1 MPFGRKKKK
10 RLITSIYNFIKIFFA
25 FSRTKKYISLSI
37 KRIKGS
43 PQALSLG
50 LATGIAI
57 SFTPFIGLHALLAIF
72 ISWVI
77 GGSMAAAL
85 IGTLF
90 GNPWTF
96 PFIWYFTFEI
106 GQFINYGFLSYEQE
120 FSFKNIKKEISTL
133 LVILKNIIIF
143 ANIPELE
150 ENFEKLKLI
159 PFMMVGSIPLVFIT
173 WILSYFSFLIIF
185 KSYRKKVKKKITYEI
200 RSKY

>member
-10 RLITSIYNFIKIFFA
+10 RLIISVFNFIKIFFA

-37 KRIKGS
+37 KRIKGT

-72 ISWVI
+72 ISWII

-106 GQFINYGFLSYEQE
+106 GQLINYGFLSYEE
-120 FSFKNIKKEISTL
+120 DFSFKIIKKEISTL
-133 LVILKNIIIF
+133 LLILKNIIVF
-143 ANIPELE
+143 ANILELE
-150 ENFEKLKLI
+150 ENVVKLKLI
-159 PFMMVGSIPLVFIT
+159 PFMVVGSIPVVFIT

-185 KSYRKKVKKKITYEI
+185 KSYRKKVKK
-200 RSKY
+200 

>member
-10 RLITSIYNFIKIFFA
+10 RLIISIFNFIKIFFA

-37 KRIKGS
+37 KRIKGT

-50 LATGIAI
+50 LATGIAV

-106 GQFINYGFLSYEQE
+106 GQFINYGFLSYDEE

-159 PFMMVGSIPLVFIT
+159 PFMIVGSIPLVFIT

-185 KSYRKKVKKKITYEI
+185 KSYRKKVKKNNI
-200 RSKY
+200 

>member
-1 MPFGRKKKK
+1 MPFGRKKKR
-10 RLITSIYNFIKIFFA
+10 RLLISIYNSIKIFFA

-37 KRIKGS
+37 KRIKGT

-106 GQFINYGFLSYEQE
+106 VQFINYGFLSYEEE
-120 FSFKNIKKEISTL
+120 FSFKSIKKEISTL
-133 LVILKNIIIF
+133 LVILKNIIVF

-150 ENFEKLKLI
+150 ENVEKLKLI
-159 PFMMVGSIPLVFIT
+159 PFMVVGSIPLVFIS

-185 KSYRKKVKKKITYEI
+185 KSYRKKVKKNNI
-200 RSKY
+200 

>member
-10 RLITSIYNFIKIFFA
+10 RLITSFFNFIKALFA

-37 KRIKGS
+37 KRIKGT

-96 PFIWYFTFEI
+96 PLIWYFTFEI
-106 GQFINYGFLSYEQE
+106 GQFINYGFLSYEEE
-120 FSFKNIKKEISTL
+120 FSFQIIKKEISTL
-133 LVILKNIIIF
+133 LVILKNIIVF

-150 ENFEKLKLI
+150 ENVEKLKLI
-159 PFMMVGSIPLVFIT
+159 PFMVVGSIPLVFIT

-185 KSYRKKVKKKITYEI
+185 KSYRKKVKK
-200 RSKY
+200 

>member
-10 RLITSIYNFIKIFFA
+10 RLITSILNFIKIFFA
-25 FSRTKKYISLSI
+25 FSRTKKYISLSL
-37 KRIKGS
+37 KRIKGT

-50 LATGIAI
+50 LATGIAV
-57 SFTPFIGLHALLAIF
+57 SFTPFIGLHSLLAIF

-96 PFIWYFTFEI
+96 PIIWYFTFEI
-106 GQFINYGFLSYEQE
+106 GQFINYGFLSYEEE
-120 FSFKNIKKEISTL
+120 FSFKIIKKEILTL
-133 LVILKNIIIF
+133 LVILKNIIVF

-150 ENFEKLKLI
+150 ENIEKLKLI
-159 PFMMVGSIPLVFIT
+159 PFMIVGAIPLVFIT

-185 KSYRKKVKKKITYEI
+185 KSYKKKVEKK
-200 RSKY
+200 

>member
-10 RLITSIYNFIKIFFA
+10 KLIISIYNFIKIFFA

-37 KRIKGS
+37 KRIKGT

-106 GQFINYGFLSYEQE
+106 GQFINYGFISYEEE
-120 FSFKNIKKEISTL
+120 FSFKIIKKEISTL
-133 LVILKNIIIF
+133 LVILKNIVIF

-150 ENFEKLKLI
+150 ENVEKLKLI
-159 PFMMVGSIPLVFIT
+159 PFMVVGSIPLVFIT

-185 KSYRKKVKKKITYEI
+185 KSYRKKVKK
-200 RSKY
+200 

>member
-10 RLITSIYNFIKIFFA
+10 RLIISIFSFIKIFFT
-25 FSRTKKYISLSI
+25 FSRTKKYISLSL
-37 KRIKGS
+37 KRIKGT

-50 LATGIAI
+50 LATGIAV

-96 PFIWYFTFEI
+96 PIIWYFTFEI
-106 GQFINYGFLSYEQE
+106 GQFINYGFFSYEE
-120 FSFKNIKKEISTL
+120 DFSFKIIKKEISTL
-133 LVILKNIIIF
+133 LVILKNIIVF
-143 ANIPELE
+143 ANVLELE
-150 ENFEKLKLI
+150 ENVEKLKLI
-159 PFMMVGSIPLVFIT
+159 PFMIVGSIPLVFIT

-185 KSYRKKVKKKITYEI
+185 KSYRKKVKKNIT
-200 RSKY
+200 

>member
-10 RLITSIYNFIKIFFA
+10 KLIISLYNFIKIFFA

-37 KRIKGS
+37 KRIKGT

-106 GQFINYGFLSYEQE
+106 GQFINYGFLSYEEE
-120 FSFKNIKKEISTL
+120 FSFKVIKKEVSTL
-133 LVILKNIIIF
+133 LAIVKNIIIF
-143 ANIPELE
+143 ANIFELE
-150 ENFEKLKLI
+150 ESVAKLKLI
-159 PFMMVGSIPLVFIT
+159 PFMVVGSIPLVFIS
-173 WILSYFSFLIIF
+173 WIFSYFSFLTIF
-185 KSYRKKVKKKITYEI
+185 KSYKKKAKKNNI
-200 RSKY
+200 

>member
-10 RLITSIYNFIKIFFA
+10 TLIVGIYSFFKIFFT

-37 KRIKGS
+37 KRIKGT

-50 LATGIAI
+50 LATGIAV
-57 SFTPFIGLHALLAIF
+57 SCTPFIGLHALLAIF

-106 GQFINYGFLSYEQE
+106 GQFINYGFLSYEEE
-120 FSFKNIKKEISTL
+120 FSFRVIKNEVSTL
-133 LVILKNIIIF
+133 LAIIKNIIIF
-143 ANIPELE
+143 ANIFELE
-150 ENFEKLKLI
+150 ENVAKLKLI
-159 PFMMVGSIPLVFIT
+159 PFMLVGSIPLVFIS
-173 WILSYFSFLIIF
+173 WILSYFLFFTIF
-185 KSYRKKVKKKITYEI
+185 KSYRKKVKKNNI
-200 RSKY
+200 

>member
-10 RLITSIYNFIKIFFA
+10 NLITSIISFIKIFFA

-37 KRIKGS
+37 KRIKGT

-96 PFIWYFTFEI
+96 PLIWYFTFEI
-106 GQFINYGFLSYEQE
+106 GQFINYGFLSYEEE
-120 FSFKNIKKEISTL
+120 FSFQIIKKEISTL
-133 LVILKNIIIF
+133 LVILKNIIVF
-143 ANIPELE
+143 ANMPELE
-150 ENFEKLKLI
+150 ENLEKLKLI
-159 PFMMVGSIPLVFIT
+159 PFMVVGSIPLVFIT

-185 KSYRKKVKKKITYEI
+185 KSYRKKVKKNNI
-200 RSKY
+200 

>member
-10 RLITSIYNFIKIFFA
+10 KLIISIYNFIKIFFA

-37 KRIKGS
+37 KRIKGT

-106 GQFINYGFLSYEQE
+106 GQFINYGFLSYEEE
-120 FSFKNIKKEISTL
+120 FSFKVIKKEVSTL
-133 LVILKNIIIF
+133 LAIVKNIIIF
-143 ANIPELE
+143 ANIFQLE
-150 ENFEKLKLI
+150 ENVARLKLI
-159 PFMMVGSIPLVFIT
+159 PFMVVGSIPLVFIS
-173 WILSYFSFLIIF
+173 WIFSYFSFLIIF
-185 KSYRKKVKKKITYEI
+185 KSYKKKVKKNSI
-200 RSKY
+200 

>member
-1 MPFGRKKKK
+1 MPFGSKKKK
-10 RLITSIYNFIKIFFA
+10 RLVISIYNFIKIFFA

-37 KRIKGS
+37 KRIKAS

-57 SFTPFIGLHALLAIF
+57 SFTPFIGLPALLAIF

-106 GQFINYGFLSYEQE
+106 GQFINYGFLSYEEE
-120 FSFKNIKKEISTL
+120 FSFKIIKKEISTL
-133 LVILKNIIIF
+133 LVIIKNIIVF

-150 ENFEKLKLI
+150 ENVEKLRLI
-159 PFMMVGSIPLVFIT
+159 PFMIVGSIPLVFIT

-185 KSYRKKVKKKITYEI
+185 KSYKKKVKKNNI
-200 RSKY
+200 

>member
-10 RLITSIYNFIKIFFA
+10 RLISNVYNFVKIFFA

-37 KRIKGS
+37 KRIKGT

-50 LATGIAI
+50 LATGIAM
-57 SFTPFIGLHALLAIF
+57 SFTPFIGLHALLAML
-72 ISWVI
+72 ISWII

-106 GQFINYGFLSYEQE
+106 GQFINYGFLSYEEE
-120 FSFKNIKKEISTL
+120 FSFKVIKKEVSTL
-133 LVILKNIIIF
+133 LAIVKNIIIF
-143 ANIPELE
+143 ANIFELE
-150 ENFEKLKLI
+150 ENVAKLKLI
-159 PFMMVGSIPLVFIT
+159 PFMVVGSIPLVFIS
-173 WILSYFSFLIIF
+173 WIFSYFSFLIIF
-185 KSYRKKVKKKITYEI
+185 KSYRKKVKKNNI
-200 RSKY
+200 

>member
-10 RLITSIYNFIKIFFA
+10 RLITSTYNFIKIFFA

-37 KRIKGS
+37 KRIKGT

-106 GQFINYGFLSYEQE
+106 GQFINYGFLSYEEQ
-120 FSFKNIKKEISTL
+120 FSFKVIKKEVSTL
-133 LVILKNIIIF
+133 LAILKNIIIF

-150 ENFEKLKLI
+150 ENLEKLKLI
-159 PFMMVGSIPLVFIT
+159 PFMIVGSIPLVFIS

-185 KSYRKKVKKKITYEI
+185 KSYRKKVKKNNI
-200 RSKY
+200 

>member
-10 RLITSIYNFIKIFFA
+10 TLIVSIYSFFKIFFT

-37 KRIKGS
+37 KRIKGT

-50 LATGIAI
+50 LATGIAV
-57 SFTPFIGLHALLAIF
+57 SCTPFIGLHALLAIF

-106 GQFINYGFLSYEQE
+106 GQFINYGFLSYEEE
-120 FSFKNIKKEISTL
+120 FSFKIIKKEILTL
-133 LVILKNIIIF
+133 LVIIKNIIVF
-143 ANIPELE
+143 ANLPELE
-150 ENFEKLKLI
+150 QNVEKLKLI
-159 PFMMVGSIPLVFIT
+159 PFMIVGSIPLVFIA
-173 WILSYFSFLIIF
+173 WILSYFSFYIIF
-185 KSYRKKVKKKITYEI
+185 KSYRKKVKKNNI
-200 RSKY
+200 

>member
-10 RLITSIYNFIKIFFA
+10 RLISNVYNFVKIFFA

-37 KRIKGS
+37 KRIKGT

-85 IGTLF
+85 IGTFF

-96 PFIWYFTFEI
+96 PLIWYFTFEI
-106 GQFINYGFLSYEQE
+106 GQFINYGFISYEEE
-120 FSFKNIKKEISTL
+120 FSFKIIKKEISTL

-150 ENFEKLKLI
+150 ENVEKLKLI
-159 PFMMVGSIPLVFIT
+159 PFMIVGSIPLVFIT

-185 KSYRKKVKKKITYEI
+185 KSYRKKVKKNNI
-200 RSKY
+200 

>member
-10 RLITSIYNFIKIFFA
+10 RLITSIVSFIKIFFA

-37 KRIKGS
+37 KRIKGT

-72 ISWVI
+72 ISWII

-106 GQFINYGFLSYEQE
+106 GQLINYGFLSYEE
-120 FSFKNIKKEISTL
+120 DFSFKIIKKEISTL
-133 LVILKNIIIF
+133 LLILKNIIVF
-143 ANIPELE
+143 ANILELE
-150 ENFEKLKLI
+150 QNVVKLKLI
-159 PFMMVGSIPLVFIT
+159 PFMVVGSIPVVFIT

-185 KSYRKKVKKKITYEI
+185 KSYRKKVKE
-200 RSKY
+200 

>member
-10 RLITSIYNFIKIFFA
+10 KLIISIYNFIKIFFA

-37 KRIKGS
+37 KRIKGT

-106 GQFINYGFLSYEQE
+106 GQFMNYGFISYQQE
-120 FSFKNIKKEISTL
+120 FSFKIIKKEITTL
-133 LVILKNIIIF
+133 LVILKNIIVF

-150 ENFEKLKLI
+150 ENVEKLKLI
-159 PFMMVGSIPLVFIT
+159 PFMIVGSIPLVFIT
-173 WILSYFSFLIIF
+173 WILSYFSFFIIF
-185 KSYRKKVKKKITYEI
+185 KSYRKKVKKK
-200 RSKY
+200 

>member
-10 RLITSIYNFIKIFFA
+10 KLIISIYHFIKIFFA

-37 KRIKGS
+37 KRIKGT

-106 GQFINYGFLSYEQE
+106 GQFINYGFLSYEEE
-120 FSFKNIKKEISTL
+120 FSFKVIKKEVSTL
-133 LVILKNIIIF
+133 LAIVKNIIIF
-143 ANIPELE
+143 ANIFELE
-150 ENFEKLKLI
+150 ENVAKLKLI
-159 PFMMVGSIPLVFIT
+159 PFMVVGSIPLVFIS
-173 WILSYFSFLIIF
+173 WIFSYFSFLIIF
-185 KSYRKKVKKKITYEI
+185 KSYKKKVKKNSI
-200 RSKY
+200 

>member
-10 RLITSIYNFIKIFFA
+10 SLITSIVSLIKIFFA
-25 FSRTKKYISLSI
+25 FSRTKKYISLSL
-37 KRIKGS
+37 KRIKGT

-96 PFIWYFTFEI
+96 PLIWYFTFEI
-106 GQFINYGFLSYEQE
+106 GQFINYGFLSYEEE
-120 FSFKNIKKEISTL
+120 FSFQIIKKEISTL
-133 LVILKNIIIF
+133 LVILKNIIVF

-150 ENFEKLKLI
+150 ENVEKLKLI
-159 PFMMVGSIPLVFIT
+159 PFMVVGSIPLVFIT

-185 KSYRKKVKKKITYEI
+185 KSYRKKVKKNNI
-200 RSKY
+200 

>member
-10 RLITSIYNFIKIFFA
+10 KLIISIYNFIKIFFA

-37 KRIKGS
+37 KRIKGT

-50 LATGIAI
+50 LATGIAV
-57 SFTPFIGLHALLAIF
+57 SFTPFIGLHSLLAIF
-72 ISWVI
+72 ISWVV

-96 PFIWYFTFEI
+96 PFIWYLTFEI
-106 GQFINYGFLSYEQE
+106 GQFINYGFLSYEEE
-120 FSFKNIKKEISTL
+120 FSFKTIKKEIFTL

-143 ANIPELE
+143 VNIPELE
-150 ENFEKLKLI
+150 ENVEKLKLI
-159 PFMMVGSIPLVFIT
+159 PFMVVGSIPLVFVT
-173 WILSYFSFLIIF
+173 WILAYFSCLIIF
-185 KSYRKKVKKKITYEI
+185 KSYRKKVKKNKL
-200 RSKY
+200 

>member
-10 RLITSIYNFIKIFFA
+10 RLITRTYNFIKIFFA

-37 KRIKGS
+37 KRIKAS

-106 GQFINYGFLSYEQE
+106 GQFINYGFL
-120 FSFKNIKKEISTL
+120 
-133 LVILKNIIIF
+133 
-143 ANIPELE
+143 
-150 ENFEKLKLI
+150 
-159 PFMMVGSIPLVFIT
+159 
-173 WILSYFSFLIIF
+173 
-185 KSYRKKVKKKITYEI
+185 TYEI

>member
-37 KRIKGS
+37 KRIKGT

-106 GQFINYGFLSYEQE
+106 GQFINYGFLSYEEE
-120 FSFKNIKKEISTL
+120 FSFKVIKKEVSTL
-133 LVILKNIIIF
+133 LAIIKNIIIF
-143 ANIPELE
+143 ANIFELE
-150 ENFEKLKLI
+150 ENVAKLKLI
-159 PFMMVGSIPLVFIT
+159 PFMVVGSIPLVFIS
-173 WILSYFSFLIIF
+173 WIFSYFSFLIIF
-185 KSYRKKVKKKITYEI
+185 KSYKKKVKKNSI
-200 RSKY
+200 

>member
-10 RLITSIYNFIKIFFA
+10 KLIISIYNFIKFFFT
-25 FSRTKKYISLSI
+25 FSRNKKYISLSI
-37 KRIKGS
+37 KRIKAT

-106 GQFINYGFLSYEQE
+106 GQFINYGFLSYEEE
-120 FSFKNIKKEISTL
+120 FSFKVIKKEVSTL
-133 LVILKNIIIF
+133 LAIVKNIIIF
-143 ANIPELE
+143 ANIFELE
-150 ENFEKLKLI
+150 ENVAKLKLI
-159 PFMMVGSIPLVFIT
+159 PFMVVGSIPLVFIS
-173 WILSYFSFLIIF
+173 WIFSYFSFLIIY
-185 KSYRKKVKKKITYEI
+185 KSYKKKVKKK
-200 RSKY
+200 

>member
-10 RLITSIYNFIKIFFA
+10 RLITSIVSFIKIFFA

-37 KRIKGS
+37 KRIKGT

-106 GQFINYGFLSYEQE
+106 GQFINYGFLSYEEE
-120 FSFKNIKKEISTL
+120 FSFKVIKKEVSTL
-133 LVILKNIIIF
+133 LAIVKNIIIF
-143 ANIPELE
+143 ANIFELE
-150 ENFEKLKLI
+150 ENVAKLKLI
-159 PFMMVGSIPLVFIT
+159 PFMLVGSIPLVFIS
-173 WILSYFSFLIIF
+173 WIFSYFSFLIIF
-185 KSYRKKVKKKITYEI
+185 KSYKKKVKKNSI
-200 RSKY
+200 

>member
-10 RLITSIYNFIKIFFA
+10 RLIVSIYSFLKIFFA

-37 KRIKGS
+37 KRIKGT

-106 GQFINYGFLSYEQE
+106 GQFINYGFLSYEEE
-120 FSFKNIKKEISTL
+120 FSFRVIKKEVSTL
-133 LVILKNIIIF
+133 LAIIKNIIIF
-143 ANIPELE
+143 ANIFELE
-150 ENFEKLKLI
+150 ENVAKLKLI
-159 PFMMVGSIPLVFIT
+159 PFMVVGSIPLVFIS
-173 WILSYFSFLIIF
+173 WILSYFLFLTIF
-185 KSYRKKVKKKITYEI
+185 KSYRKKVKKINI
-200 RSKY
+200 

>member
-10 RLITSIYNFIKIFFA
+10 RLITSTYNFIKIFFA

-37 KRIKGS
+37 KRIKGT

-106 GQFINYGFLSYEQE
+106 GQFINYGFLPYEEE
-120 FSFKNIKKEISTL
+120 FSFKIIKKEISTL
-133 LVILKNIIIF
+133 LVILKNIIVF
-143 ANIPELE
+143 ANVLELE
-150 ENFEKLKLI
+150 ENVEKLKLI
-159 PFMMVGSIPLVFIT
+159 PFMIVGSIPLVFIT
-173 WILSYFSFLIIF
+173 WILSYFSFYIIF
-185 KSYRKKVKKKITYEI
+185 KFYRKKVE
-200 RSKY
+200 

>member
-10 RLITSIYNFIKIFFA
+10 RLIISIINFIKIFFA

-37 KRIKGS
+37 KRIKGT

-106 GQFINYGFLSYEQE
+106 GQFINYGFISYEEE
-120 FSFKNIKKEISTL
+120 FSFKIIKKEISTL

-150 ENFEKLKLI
+150 ENVEKLKLI
-159 PFMMVGSIPLVFIT
+159 PFMVVGSIPLVFVT
-173 WILSYFSFLIIF
+173 WILSYFSCLIIF
-185 KSYRKKVKKKITYEI
+185 KSYRKKVKKNNI
-200 RSKY
+200 

>member
-1 MPFGRKKKK
+1 MPFGRKKKR
-10 RLITSIYNFIKIFFA
+10 RLIISIFNFIKIFFA

-37 KRIKGS
+37 KRIKGT

-72 ISWVI
+72 ISWII

-106 GQFINYGFLSYEQE
+106 GQLINYGFLSYEE
-120 FSFKNIKKEISTL
+120 DFSFKIIKKEISTL
-133 LVILKNIIIF
+133 LLILKNIIVF
-143 ANIPELE
+143 ANILELE
-150 ENFEKLKLI
+150 QNVVKLKLI
-159 PFMMVGSIPLVFIT
+159 PFMVVGSIPVVFIT

-185 KSYRKKVKKKITYEI
+185 KSYRKKVKE
-200 RSKY
+200 

>member
-10 RLITSIYNFIKIFFA
+10 KLIISIYNFIKIFFA

-37 KRIKGS
+37 KRIKGT

-50 LATGIAI
+50 LATGIAV

-106 GQFINYGFLSYEQE
+106 GQFINYGFLSYEEE
-120 FSFKNIKKEISTL
+120 FSFKVIKKEVSTL
-133 LVILKNIIIF
+133 LSIIKNIIIF
-143 ANIPELE
+143 ANIFELE
-150 ENFEKLKLI
+150 ESVAKLKLI
-159 PFMMVGSIPLVFIT
+159 PFMVVGSIPLVFIS
-173 WILSYFSFLIIF
+173 WIFSYFLFLIIF
-185 KSYRKKVKKKITYEI
+185 KSYRKKVKKNNI
-200 RSKY
+200 

>member
-10 RLITSIYNFIKIFFA
+10 RLITSTYNFIKIFFA

-37 KRIKGS
+37 KRIKGT

-106 GQFINYGFLSYEQE
+106 GQLINYGFLSYEE
-120 FSFKNIKKEISTL
+120 DFSFKIIKKEISTL
-133 LVILKNIIIF
+133 LLILKNIIVF
-143 ANIPELE
+143 ANILELE
-150 ENFEKLKLI
+150 QNVVKLKLI
-159 PFMMVGSIPLVFIT
+159 PFMVVGSIPVVFIT

-185 KSYRKKVKKKITYEI
+185 KSYRKKVKE
-200 RSKY
+200 

>member
-10 RLITSIYNFIKIFFA
+10 KLIISIYNFIKIFFA

-37 KRIKGS
+37 KRIKGT

-106 GQFINYGFLSYEQE
+106 GQFINYGFLPYEEE
-120 FSFKNIKKEISTL
+120 FSFKIIKKEISTL
-133 LVILKNIIIF
+133 LVILKNIIVF

-150 ENFEKLKLI
+150 ENVEKLKLI
-159 PFMMVGSIPLVFIT
+159 PFMVVGSIPLVFIS
-173 WILSYFSFLIIF
+173 WIFSYFSFLIIF
-185 KSYRKKVKKKITYEI
+185 KSYKKKVKKNSI
-200 RSKY
+200 

>member
-1 MPFGRKKKK
+1 MPFVRKKKK
-10 RLITSIYNFIKIFFA
+10 RLIISIFNFIKIFFA

-37 KRIKGS
+37 KRIKGT

-72 ISWVI
+72 ISWII

-106 GQFINYGFLSYEQE
+106 GQFINYGFLSYEEE
-120 FSFKNIKKEISTL
+120 FSFKSIKKEISTL
-133 LVILKNIIIF
+133 LVILKNIIVF
-143 ANIPELE
+143 ANMPELE
-150 ENFEKLKLI
+150 ENVQKLKLV
-159 PFMMVGSIPLVFIT
+159 PFMMIGSIPVVFIA

-185 KSYRKKVKKKITYEI
+185 KSYRKKVKKNKI
-200 RSKY
+200 

>member
-10 RLITSIYNFIKIFFA
+10 GLITSIFNFIKVFFA

-37 KRIKGS
+37 KRIKDT

-50 LATGIAI
+50 IATGISI
-57 SFTPFIGLHALLAIF
+57 SFTPFIGLHALLAMLV
-72 ISWVI
+72 SWII

-106 GQFINYGFLSYEQE
+106 GQLMNYGFLPYEEE
-120 FSFKNIKKEISTL
+120 FSFQSIKQEISTL
-133 LVILKNIIIF
+133 LVIIKNIIIF

-150 ENFEKLKLI
+150 ENVEKLKLI
-159 PFMMVGSIPLVFIT
+159 PFMIVGSIPLVVVI
-173 WILSYFSFLIIF
+173 WIISYFTFLMIF
-185 KSYRKKVKKKITYEI
+185 KSYRKKVKKNNI
-200 RSKY
+200 

>member
-10 RLITSIYNFIKIFFA
+10 RLIISIFSFIKIFFT
-25 FSRTKKYISLSI
+25 FSRTKKYISLSL
-37 KRIKGS
+37 KRIKGT

-50 LATGIAI
+50 LATGIAV

-72 ISWVI
+72 ISWII

-106 GQFINYGFLSYEQE
+106 GQFINYGFLSYEEE
-120 FSFKNIKKEISTL
+120 FSFRVIKKEVSTL
-133 LVILKNIIIF
+133 LAIIKNIIIF
-143 ANIPELE
+143 ANIFELE
-150 ENFEKLKLI
+150 ENVAKLKLI
-159 PFMMVGSIPLVFIT
+159 PFMVVGSIPLVFIT
-173 WILSYFSFLIIF
+173 WILSYFSFLIVF
-185 KSYRKKVKKKITYEI
+185 KSYRKKVKKK
-200 RSKY
+200 

>member
-10 RLITSIYNFIKIFFA
+10 RLIISILNFIKIFFA

-37 KRIKGS
+37 KRIKGT

-106 GQFINYGFLSYEQE
+106 GQFINYGFLSYEEE
-120 FSFKNIKKEISTL
+120 FSFKVIKKEVSTL
-133 LVILKNIIIF
+133 LAIIKNIIIF
-143 ANIPELE
+143 ANIFELE
-150 ENFEKLKLI
+150 ENVAKLKLI
-159 PFMMVGSIPLVFIT
+159 PFMVVGSIPLVFIS
-173 WILSYFSFLIIF
+173 WIFSYFSFLIIF
-185 KSYRKKVKKKITYEI
+185 KSYKKKVKKNSI
-200 RSKY
+200 